1 MYSYSFNIYFKDSHN
16 FYIGIIIKAK
26 DKFSPYES
34 ILIKIFNEK
43 REQWST
49 SVKDSMI
56 KKQPYNGSV
65 FFNWLGRQRF
75 WGYTGSVNLS
85 TFSPFILYSVLK
97 RTDRYDVSVDTDD
110 PTDISDPGTYFED
123 NYVSG
128 RVY

>member
-1 MYSYSFNIYFKDSHN
+1 MYSYAFNIYFKDSHN
-16 FYIGIIIKAK
+16 FYIGIKIKAK

-34 ILIKIFNEK
+34 ILIKKFNEK
-43 REQWST
+43 CENWST
-49 SVKDSMI
+49 SIKDSI
-56 KKQPYNGSV
+56 QKEGVYSCRY
-65 FFNWLGRQRF
+65 FFDWLRRQRF

-97 RTDRYDVSVDTDD
+97 RSDHYDVSVDTDD